1 MQATDQIFVI
11 GKINSLINY
20 IIYISR
26 LEDLIYAGTR
36 WLVRNWAATRGPI
49 SMGVGNKMKTGA
61 DFVLLIMCE
70 DRKGIVAAVANSIA
84 SQDCNIVESSQ
95 YSDESNGR
103 FFMRISVSCAAETT
117 IDSFRAAF
125 LPVATAFHL
134 EWSLHDLRKKLRA
147 MIMVSQG
154 GHCLNDLLY
163 RTSTNRLPMEVTSVV
178 SNHLTWQRRAEHEG
192 VAFHHLPI
200 TPENKLEQEAKLL
213 AMVEEQKV
221 DLIILARYMQVLSD
235 QLCRKLDGRVINIH
249 HSFLPGFKGAKP
261 YHRAHERGVKMVG
274 ATAHYVTADL
284 DEGPIITQDVSIV
297 DHADTVDDL
306 IAQGQDTESRVLA
319 RAVKL
324 HLEHRV
330 MLNGNRTI
338 VFK

>member
-1 MQATDQIFVI
+1 MQ
-11 GKINSLINY
+11 K
-20 IIYISR
+20 
-26 LEDLIYAGTR
+26 
-36 WLVRNWAATRGPI
+36 
-49 SMGVGNKMKTGA
+49 GA
-61 DFVLLIMCE
+61 DFVLLIATE

-95 YSDESNGR
+95 YGDGFNGR
-103 FFMRISVSCAAETT
+103 FFMRVAFSGPAAMT
-117 IDSFRAAF
+117 IESFTDAF
-125 LPVATAFHL
+125 TPVATAYRL
-134 EWSLHDLRKKLRA
+134 DWRVHDLRRKTKA

-178 SNHLTWQRRAEHEG
+178 SNHSTWQRRAEHEG
-192 VAFHHLPI
+192 IAFFHLPI
-200 TPENKLEQEAKLL
+200 TPENKLEQETLL
-213 AMVEEQKV
+213 LQMVEEQEV

-261 YHRAHERGVKMVG
+261 YHRAYERGVKMVG
-274 ATAHYVTADL
+274 ATAHYVTPDL

-297 DHADTVDDL
+297 DHADTVEDL

-330 MLNGNRTI
+330 LLNGNRTI

>member
-1 MQATDQIFVI
+1 MT
-11 GKINSLINY
+11 L
-20 IIYISR
+20 R
-26 LEDLIYAGTR
+26 
-36 WLVRNWAATRGPI
+36 
-49 SMGVGNKMKTGA
+49 A
-61 DFVLLIMCE
+61 DYVLLVACE

-84 SQDCNIVESSQ
+84 SQDCNIVESAQ
-95 YSDESNGR
+95 YGDGNTGR
-103 FFMRISVSCAAETT
+103 FFMRVAISGPAGMS
-117 IDSFRAAF
+117 IDSFTSAF
-125 LPVATAFHL
+125 TPVATAFRL
-134 EWSLHDLRKKLRA
+134 DWRIHDLRQKMRA

-163 RTSTNRLPMEVTSVV
+163 RTSANRLPMEITSIV
-178 SNHLTWQRRAEHEG
+178 SNHEKWQRRAEHEG

-200 TPENKLEQEAKLL
+200 TPENKLQQESKLL

-261 YHRAHERGVKMVG
+261 YHRAYERGVKMVG
-274 ATAHYVTADL
+274 ATAHYVTPDL
-284 DEGPIITQDVSIV
+284 DEGPIITQDVSII
-297 DHADTVDDL
+297 DHADTVEDL

-330 MLNGNRTI
+330 MLNGSRTV

>member
-1 MQATDQIFVI
+1 MT
-11 GKINSLINY
+11 GK
-20 IIYISR
+20 
-26 LEDLIYAGTR
+26 
-36 WLVRNWAATRGPI
+36 
-49 SMGVGNKMKTGA
+49 A
-61 DFVLLIMCE
+61 DFVLLISSH
-70 DRKGIVAAVANSIA
+70 DRKGIVAAVANSIV
-84 SQDCNIVESSQ
+84 SQDCNIVESAQFGDPS
-95 YSDESNGR
+95 SGH
-103 FFMRISVSCAAETT
+103 FFMRIAFSAPAGMTAEKFS
-117 IDSFRAAF
+117 DAF

-134 EWSLHDLRKKLRA
+134 DWRVHDLSRKLRA

-163 RTSTNRLPMEVTSVV
+163 RTSTNRLHIDVTSIV

-192 VAFHHLPI
+192 VPFYHLPI

-213 AMVEEQKV
+213 AMVDEQQV

-235 QLCRKLDGRVINIH
+235 QLCQKLDGRVINIH

-284 DEGPIITQDVSIV
+284 DEGPIITQDVSVV
-297 DHADTVDDL
+297 DHADTVEDL

-324 HLEHRV
+324 HSEHRIL
-330 MLNGNRTI
+330 LNGNRTVI
-338 VFK
+338 FK

>member
-1 MQATDQIFVI
+1 MT
-11 GKINSLINY
+11 
-20 IIYISR
+20 
-26 LEDLIYAGTR
+26 TR
-36 WLVRNWAATRGPI
+36 
-49 SMGVGNKMKTGA
+49 A
-61 DFVLLIMCE
+61 DFVLLIASE
-70 DRKGIVAAVANSIA
+70 DRKGIVAAVANSIV

-95 YSDESNGR
+95 YGDAHTGR
-103 FFMRISVSCAAETT
+103 FFMRVAISGPEDLT
-117 IDSFRAAF
+117 IEGFTEAF
-125 LPVATAFHL
+125 HPVATAFRLDWHI
-134 EWSLHDLRKKLRA
+134 HDLRKKMRA

-154 GHCLNDLLY
+154 GHCLNDLFY
-163 RTSTNRLPMEVTSVV
+163 RTSTNRLPLEVTSIV
-178 SNHLTWQRRAEHEG
+178 SNHTTWQRRAEHEG
-192 VAFHHLPI
+192 IPFFHLPV
-200 TPENKLEQEAKLL
+200 TPENKLEQEAKML

-261 YHRAHERGVKMVG
+261 YHRAYERGVKMVG

-297 DHADTVDDL
+297 DHSDTVEDL

-330 MLNGNRTI
+330 MLNGNRTV

>member
-1 MQATDQIFVI
+1 MT
-11 GKINSLINY
+11 N
-20 IIYISR
+20 
-26 LEDLIYAGTR
+26 
-36 WLVRNWAATRGPI
+36 
-49 SMGVGNKMKTGA
+49 GA
-61 DFVLLIMCE
+61 EFVLLIASE
-70 DRKGIVAAVANSIA
+70 DRKGIVAAVANSIV
-84 SQDCNIVESSQ
+84 SQNCNIVESAQFGDSIT
-95 YSDESNGR
+95 GR
-103 FFMRISVSCAAETT
+103 FFMRVALSGPTDLSIE
-117 IDSFRAAF
+117 SFTDAF
-125 LPVATAFHL
+125 TPVATAFRL
-134 EWSLHDLRKKLRA
+134 DWKIHDLRRKLRA

-163 RTSTNRLPMEVTSVV
+163 RTATKRLPMEVTSIV
-178 SNHLTWQRRAEHEG
+178 SNHLTWQRRADHEG
-192 VAFHHLPI
+192 IAFHHLPI
-200 TPENKLEQEAKLL
+200 TPENKLEQEARLI
-213 AMVEEQKV
+213 AMVEEQQV

-261 YHRAHERGVKMVG
+261 YHRAYERGVKMVG

-330 MLNGNRTI
+330 LLNGARTI

>member
-1 MQATDQIFVI
+1 MA
-11 GKINSLINY
+11 
-20 IIYISR
+20 
-26 LEDLIYAGTR
+26 
-36 WLVRNWAATRGPI
+36 LVGCENTAESEIAMT
-49 SMGVGNKMKTGA
+49 KTA
-61 DFVLLIMCE
+61 DFVLLIASE
-70 DRKGIVAAVANSIA
+70 DRKGIVAAVANSIV
-84 SQDCNIVESSQ
+84 SQDCNIIESSQ
-95 YSDESNGR
+95 FGDASTGR
-103 FFMRISVSCAAETT
+103 FFMRIALAGPLGMS
-117 IDSFRAAF
+117 IDSFTNAF
-125 LPVATAFHL
+125 LPVATAFRL
-134 EWSLHDLRKKLRA
+134 DWRIHDLSKKLRA

-163 RTSTNRLPMEVTSVV
+163 RTSTGRLPMEVTSVV
-178 SNHLTWQRRAEHEG
+178 SNHTIWQRRAEHEG
-192 VAFHHLPI
+192 VPFYHVPI

-213 AMVEEQKV
+213 AMVEEQQV
-221 DLIILARYMQVLSD
+221 DLVILARYMQVLSD

-261 YHRAHERGVKMVG
+261 YHRAYERGVKMVG
-274 ATAHYVTADL
+274 ATAHYVTPDL
-284 DEGPIITQDVSIV
+284 DEGPIITQDVSTV

-330 MLNGNRTI
+330 LLSGNRTI

>member
-1 MQATDQIFVI
+1 MIA
-11 GKINSLINY
+11 N
-20 IIYISR
+20 
-26 LEDLIYAGTR
+26 
-36 WLVRNWAATRGPI
+36 
-49 SMGVGNKMKTGA
+49 
-61 DFVLLIMCE
+61 FVLLIASE
-70 DRKGIVAAVANSIA
+70 DRKGIVAAVANSIV
-84 SQDCNIVESSQ
+84 SQDCNIVESAQ
-95 YSDESNGR
+95 YGDASTDR
-103 FFMRISVSCAAETT
+103 FYMRIAINGSDGMTT
-117 IDSFRAAF
+117 DSFTEAF
-125 LPVATAFHL
+125 TPVATAFRL
-134 EWSLHDLRKKLRA
+134 DWRIHDLQQKMRA

-163 RTSTNRLPMEVTSVV
+163 RASTKRLPMEITSIV
-178 SNHLTWQRRAEHEG
+178 SNHSTWQRRAEHEG
-192 VAFHHLPI
+192 IAFHHLPI

-213 AMVEEQKV
+213 AMVEEQNV

-274 ATAHYVTADL
+274 ATAHYVTPDL
-284 DEGPIITQDVSIV
+284 DEGPIITQDVSVV
-297 DHADTVDDL
+297 DHADTVEDL

-330 MLNGNRTI
+330 MLNGNRTV

>member
-1 MQATDQIFVI
+1 MQ
-11 GKINSLINY
+11 K
-20 IIYISR
+20 
-26 LEDLIYAGTR
+26 
-36 WLVRNWAATRGPI
+36 
-49 SMGVGNKMKTGA
+49 GA
-61 DFVLLIMCE
+61 DFVLLIASE

-95 YSDESNGR
+95 YGDGSNGR
-103 FFMRISVSCAAETT
+103 FFMRVALTGPAAMT
-117 IDSFRAAF
+117 IASFTEAF
-125 LPVATAFHL
+125 TPVATGFRL
-134 EWSLHDLRKKLRA
+134 DWQIHDLRRKLKA

-163 RTSTNRLPMEVTSVV
+163 RTASNRLPMEVTSVV
-178 SNHLTWQRRAEHEG
+178 SNHTTWQRRAEHEG
-192 VAFHHLPI
+192 IPFFHLPI
-200 TPENKLEQEAKLL
+200 TPDNKLAQEAEMLRL
-213 AMVEEQKV
+213 VETQEV

-235 QLCRKLDGRVINIH
+235 PLCRKLDGRVINIH

-261 YHRAHERGVKMVG
+261 YHRAYERGVKMIG
-274 ATAHYVTADL
+274 ATAHYVTPDL
-284 DEGPIITQDVSIV
+284 DEGPIITQDVSNV
-297 DHADTVDDL
+297 DHADTVEDL

-330 MLNGNRTI
+330 LLNGNRTI

>member
-1 MQATDQIFVI
+1 MQF
-11 GKINSLINY
+11 K
-20 IIYISR
+20 
-26 LEDLIYAGTR
+26 
-36 WLVRNWAATRGPI
+36 
-49 SMGVGNKMKTGA
+49 A
-61 DFVLLIMCE
+61 DFVLLIVCD
-70 DRKGIVAAVANSIA
+70 DRKGIVAGVANSIA

-95 YSDESNGR
+95 YCDESNGR
-103 FFMRISVSCAAETT
+103 FFMRIAISGSPDMTT
-117 IDSFRAAF
+117 EHFNAAF
-125 LPVATAFHL
+125 MPVATAFRL
-134 EWSLHDLRKKLRA
+134 DWQIHDLRKKLHA

-163 RTSTNRLPMEVTSVV
+163 RTSTNRLPMEVTSIV
-178 SNHLTWQRRAEHEG
+178 SNHLNWQRRAEHENIN
-192 VAFHHLPI
+192 FHHLPI

-213 AMVEEQKV
+213 AMVEEQQV

-261 YHRAHERGVKMVG
+261 YHRAYERGVKMVG
-274 ATAHYVTADL
+274 ATAHYVTPDL

-297 DHADTVDDL
+297 DHSETVEDL

-330 MLNGNRTI
+330 MLNGNRTV

>member
-1 MQATDQIFVI
+1 
-11 GKINSLINY
+11 
-20 IIYISR
+20 
-26 LEDLIYAGTR
+26 
-36 WLVRNWAATRGPI
+36 
-49 SMGVGNKMKTGA
+49 MGMGA
-61 DFVLLIMCE
+61 DFVLLIVCD

-95 YSDESNGR
+95 YGDEATGR
-103 FFMRISVSCAAETT
+103 FFMRIAITCPAGSTKE
-117 IDSFRAAF
+117 SFEAAF
-125 LPVATAFHL
+125 LPVATAFQL
-134 EWSLHDLRKKLRA
+134 EWRIHDLRKKLRA

-154 GHCLNDLLY
+154 G
-163 RTSTNRLPMEVTSVV
+163 
-178 SNHLTWQRRAEHEG
+178 NHQNWQRRAEHEG
-192 VAFHHLPI
+192 IPFYHLPV

-213 AMVEEQKV
+213 GMVEEQNV
-221 DLIILARYMQVLSD
+221 DLVILARYMQVLSD

-261 YHRAHERGVKMVG
+261 YHRAYERGVKMVG
-274 ATAHYVTADL
+274 ATAHYVTPDL

-306 IAQGQDTESRVLA
+306 IAQGLETESRVLS

>member
-1 MQATDQIFVI
+1 MIRTQSGEIMQ
-11 GKINSLINY
+11 K
-20 IIYISR
+20 R
-26 LEDLIYAGTR
+26 
-36 WLVRNWAATRGPI
+36 
-49 SMGVGNKMKTGA
+49 A
-61 DFVLLIMCE
+61 DFVLLISCD
-70 DRKGIVAAVANSIA
+70 DRKGIVAAVANSVA
-84 SQDCNIVESSQ
+84 SQDCNIVENAQ
-95 YSDESNGR
+95 YSDTVTGR
-103 FFMRISVSCAAETT
+103 FFMRVAIAGPKGMTG
-117 IDSFRAAF
+117 DSFTQAF
-125 LPVATAFHL
+125 MPVATAFRL
-134 EWSLHDLRKKLRA
+134 EWRIHDLQRKLRA

-163 RTSTNRLPMEVTSVV
+163 RTSTGRLPMDVTSIV
-178 SNHLTWQRRAEHEG
+178 SNHTTWQRRADHESIP
-192 VAFHHLPI
+192 FHHLPI
-200 TPENKLEQEAKLL
+200 TPETKLVQEAKLM
-213 AMVEEQKV
+213 AMVEEQQV

-261 YHRAHERGVKMVG
+261 YHRAYERGVKMVG
-274 ATAHYVTADL
+274 ATAHYVTPDL

-297 DHADTVDDL
+297 DHADTVEDL

-330 MLNGNRTI
+330 LLSGNRTV

>member
-1 MQATDQIFVI
+1 MQF
-11 GKINSLINY
+11 K
-20 IIYISR
+20 
-26 LEDLIYAGTR
+26 
-36 WLVRNWAATRGPI
+36 
-49 SMGVGNKMKTGA
+49 A
-61 DFVLLIMCE
+61 DFVLLIVCD

-95 YSDESNGR
+95 YGDEATGR
-103 FFMRISVSCAAETT
+103 FFMRVAISCPPAMTAAGFS
-117 IDSFRAAF
+117 DAF
-125 LPVATAFHL
+125 MPVATAFRL
-134 EWSLHDLRKKLRA
+134 DWRIHDLRKKLRA

-163 RTSTNRLPMEVTSVV
+163 RTSTNRLPMEVTSIV
-178 SNHLTWQRRAEHEG
+178 SNHLNWQRRAQHE
-192 VAFHHLPI
+192 AIDFHHLPI
-200 TPENKLEQEAKLL
+200 MPENKVEQEAKLL
-213 AMVEEQKV
+213 AMVEEQEV

-261 YHRAHERGVKMVG
+261 YHRAYERGVKMVG
-274 ATAHYVTADL
+274 ATAHYVTPDL

-297 DHADTVDDL
+297 DHADTVEDL

>member
-1 MQATDQIFVI
+1 M
-11 GKINSLINY
+11 GM
-20 IIYISR
+20 
-26 LEDLIYAGTR
+26 GT
-36 WLVRNWAATRGPI
+36 
-49 SMGVGNKMKTGA
+49 
-61 DFVLLIMCE
+61 DFVLLIVCD

-95 YSDESNGR
+95 YGDEATGR
-103 FFMRISVSCAAETT
+103 FFMRIAINCPAGSTKE
-117 IDSFRAAF
+117 SFEAAF
-125 LPVATAFHL
+125 LPVATAFQL
-134 EWSLHDLRKKLRA
+134 EWRIHDLRKKLRA

-163 RTSTNRLPMEVTSVV
+163 RTATKRLPMEITSVV
-178 SNHLTWQRRAEHEG
+178 SNHQNWQRRAEHEG
-192 VAFHHLPI
+192 IPFHHLPV

-213 AMVEEQKV
+213 AMVEEQNV
-221 DLIILARYMQVLSD
+221 DLVILARYMQVLSD

-261 YHRAHERGVKMVG
+261 YHRAYERGVKMVG
-274 ATAHYVTADL
+274 ATAHYVTPDL

-306 IAQGQDTESRVLA
+306 IAQGQETESRVLS

>member
-1 MQATDQIFVI
+1 MQM
-11 GKINSLINY
+11 
-20 IIYISR
+20 
-26 LEDLIYAGTR
+26 
-36 WLVRNWAATRGPI
+36 GP
-49 SMGVGNKMKTGA
+49 
-61 DFVLLIMCE
+61 DFVLLIACE

-95 YSDESNGR
+95 YGDTNTGR
-103 FFMRISVSCAAETT
+103 FFMRVAIACAANTT
-117 IDSFRAAF
+117 TESFSAAF
-125 LPVATAFHL
+125 MSVAAAFQL
-134 EWSLHDLRKKLRA
+134 DWQIHDLRKKLRA

-163 RTSTNRLPMEVTSVV
+163 RTSTSRLPMDVTSIV
-178 SNHLTWQRRAEHEG
+178 SNHVNWQRRAEHEG
-192 VAFHHLPI
+192 IPFHHLPI
-200 TPENKLEQEAKLL
+200 TPETKLDQEAKLL

-261 YHRAHERGVKMVG
+261 YHRAYERGVKMVG
-274 ATAHYVTADL
+274 ATAHYVTPDL

-297 DHADTVDDL
+297 DHADTVEDL

>member
-1 MQATDQIFVI
+1 MQ
-11 GKINSLINY
+11 K
-20 IIYISR
+20 
-26 LEDLIYAGTR
+26 
-36 WLVRNWAATRGPI
+36 
-49 SMGVGNKMKTGA
+49 GA
-61 DFVLLIMCE
+61 DFVLLIDSE
-70 DRKGIVAAVANSIA
+70 DRKGIVAGVANSIV

-95 YSDESNGR
+95 FGDANTGR
-103 FFMRISVSCAAETT
+103 FFMRIAIAGPEGMTAERF
-117 IDSFRAAF
+117 SEGFM
-125 LPVATAFHL
+125 PVATAFRL
-134 EWSLHDLRKKLRA
+134 NWRIHDLKKKTRA

-163 RTSTNRLPMEVTSVV
+163 RSSTGRLPMDVTSIV

-192 VAFHHLPI
+192 IPFHHLPI
-200 TPENKLEQEAKLL
+200 TPETKLAQEAVLL
-213 AMVEEQKV
+213 ALVEEQQV

-261 YHRAHERGVKMVG
+261 YHRAYERGVKMVG
-274 ATAHYVTADL
+274 ATAHYVTPDL

-297 DHADTVDDL
+297 DHADAVEDL

-330 MLNGNRTI
+330 MLNGGRTV